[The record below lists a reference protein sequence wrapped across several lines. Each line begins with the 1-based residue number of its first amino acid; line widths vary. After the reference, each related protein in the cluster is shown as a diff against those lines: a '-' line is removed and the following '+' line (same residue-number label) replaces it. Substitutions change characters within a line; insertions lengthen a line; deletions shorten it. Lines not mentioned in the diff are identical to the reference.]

1 MRSRNKNTIET
12 FDKLYSS
19 KNYGQMDERKT
30 EGSDLIVEVLLF
42 LTDTTNKPY
51 ITPELFIYL
60 LTFYFFS
67 LLERELDF
75 ELYNRLSDSSLVS
88 GTPQDTYTNIF
99 MPKIYLNI
107 LYRLDSILKRWISM
121 NINYGKLNDIFNK

>member
-1 MRSRNKNTIET
+1 
-12 FDKLYSS
+12 
-19 KNYGQMDERKT
+19 MDERKT